1 MTGILHTAAQ
11 KRKKGQVYSRLE
23 GLPSGTAEQTVTPG
37 CLVLEGGAWRGLYT
51 AGVLDALMEAG
62 INFQTVI
69 GVSAGA
75 MSSLNYM
82 SGQIG
87 LSARV
92 NLSYRHDPNY
102 CGTGAMKTDHGI
114 TGFTYFFDH
123 ILREN
128 PLNLE
133 RFYDTSRRLV
143 VVATNCETGKAEYF
157 DRDECNLYKAV
168 QASATVPYISR
179 PVTIDGKPYLDGGCA
194 AKIPY
199 RWAVRRSFPK
209 IMVVRTRDRQFRK
222 TEEENHALRNH
233 VLYGHKYPNLERAL
247 STTSQRYNRLVEEI
261 NRDERAG
268 RIFVQAPGWPIT
280 ITSFEDNVE
289 TLGSLYW
296 RGYYE
301 MQENMG
307 RLREYLAEP

>member
-1 MTGILHTAAQ
+1 MAGILHKAE
-11 KRKKGQVYSRLE
+11 KLKKEQVYSRLD
-23 GLPSGTAEQTVTPG
+23 GLPSGTAPQTVTPG

-87 LSARV
+87 LSARI
-92 NLSYRHDPNY
+92 NLSYRHDSNY
-102 CGTGAMKTDHGI
+102 CGSGAMKTDHGI

-123 ILREN
+123 ILQEN
-128 PLNLE
+128 PLNLD
-133 RFYDTSRRLV
+133 RLYDPARRLV

-157 DRDECNLYKAV
+157 DRDECDIYKAV

-179 PVTIDGKPYLDGGCA
+179 PVIIDGTPYLDGGCA

-199 RWAVRRSFPK
+199 RWAVRRQFPK
-209 IMVVRTRDRQFRK
+209 IMVVRTRDRKFRK
-222 TEEENHALRNH
+222 TMEENHRLRNR
-233 VLYGHKYPNLERAL
+233 VLYAHKYPNLERAL
-247 STTSQRYNRLVEEI
+247 DTTTQRYNRLVDEI
-261 NRDERAG
+261 SRDEESG
-268 RIFVQAPGWPIT
+268 RIFVQAPSWPVT
-280 ITSFEDNVE
+280 ITAFEGDVE

-301 MQENMG
+301 MQEDLG
-307 RLREYLAEP
+307 RLREYLEKP